1 MSWLFKKKR
10 GAGMGGALGVLDQVF
25 HPSGHNAAMIREEQ
39 AEARK
44 PMPSPE
50 DKGFDG
56 VKIVIQV
63 PAKEVSQS
71 EYLEAHA
78 SSPEEK

>member
-10 GAGMGGALGVLDQVF
+10 GASMAAAFGVLEDIF
-25 HPSGHNAAMIREEQ
+25 HSSGHNAAMIREEQ

-56 VKIVIQV
+56 VKIVIQL
-63 PAKEVSQS
+63 PAKEPDVG
-71 EYLEAHA
+71 
-78 SSPEEK
+78 PEQKA

>member
-10 GAGMGGALGVLDQVF
+10 GASMSAAFGVLEEIF
-25 HPSGHNAAMIREEQ
+25 HPSGHNAAVIREEQ

-56 VKIVIQV
+56 VKIVIQ
-63 PAKEVSQS
+63 
-71 EYLEAHA
+71 L
-78 SSPEEK
+78 PESTNPQNPKTE

>member
-10 GAGMGGALGVLDQVF
+10 GASMSAAFGVLEQIF
-25 HPSGHNAAMIREEQ
+25 HPSGHSAALVREEQ

-50 DKGFDG
+50 EKGFDG
-56 VKIVIQV
+56 VKIVIQL
-63 PAKEVSQS
+63 PATKKPTNS
-71 EYLEAHA
+71 E
-78 SSPEEK
+78 STN